1 MGRALFII
9 MLLAALCSCAGAPR
23 RTDPDFTCTEH
34 GTHRYASR
42 EDLCACLK
50 INPAEYDNYEI
61 FTMTAETKNA
71 ERLAEILDRTR
82 DEMEDKIVSMVMHR
96 IERALGKNIVKYW
109 RFEQMDIPVTIRGF
123 RKKSGDTHKVIIA
136 AAMTKYSLSPRG
148 IVMYLPLEY
157 KMHLLE
163 KKKED

>member
-1 MGRALFII
+1 MTRAILHISI
-9 MLLAALCSCAGAPR
+9 LAALCSCTSAPR
-23 RTDPDFTCTEH
+23 RADSDFTCTEH
-34 GTHRYASR
+34 GTHRYDSR

-50 INPAEYDNYEI
+50 INPGEYDRYEI
-61 FTMTAETKNA
+61 FTMTAETKSADRVA
-71 ERLAEILDRTR
+71 EVLDRSR
-82 DEMEDKIVSMVMHR
+82 DDMEEKIVAMVMRR

-123 RKKSGDTHKVIIA
+123 KKKAGGTHQVIIV

>member
-1 MGRALFII
+1 MIRTLVI
-9 MLLAALCSCAGAPR
+9 MTFLAALCSCAGAPR
-23 RTDPDFTCTEH
+23 RTGTDFTCTEH
-34 GTHRYASR
+34 GTHRYGSR
-42 EDLCACLK
+42 EELCACLK
-50 INPAEYDNYEI
+50 INPAEYDSYEI
-61 FTMTAETKNA
+61 FTMTAETKSA
-71 ERLAEILDRTR
+71 DRVTEILDRTR
-82 DEMEDKIVSMVMHR
+82 DDMEDRIVSMVMR
-96 IERALGKNIVKYW
+96 KIERALGKNIVKYW

-123 RKKSGDTHKVIIA
+123 KKQSGGTHHVIIA